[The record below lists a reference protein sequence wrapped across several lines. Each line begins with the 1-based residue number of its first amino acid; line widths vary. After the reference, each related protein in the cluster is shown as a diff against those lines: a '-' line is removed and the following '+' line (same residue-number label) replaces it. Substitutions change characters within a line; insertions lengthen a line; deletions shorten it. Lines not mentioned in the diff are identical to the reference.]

1 MGNKVRK
8 ALLLI
13 CISLGILSCK
23 SKINENQPLLE
34 KAIKVYEAG
43 NIDQAKEM
51 FLKLSKNG
59 DFNADFE
66 LFYRY
71 VNTPDQA
78 NKYLKNACINGHI
91 EGMKNYLD
99 RFLYRGNSLVYV
111 NPKETLKIYKQY
123 LKNTKAEEDTQL
135 TEFLSKC
142 AEVPE
147 LNAKKFCKKYGIDI
161 NDEKFNEEPY
171 YIWQLAE
178 EASRDDG
185 RFGELNPELVLQ
197 LILRGG
203 NVPAE
208 FQSAVNDFYD
218 FYKNNQVR
226 EFKIDDYVTSG
237 FGINFC
243 SRRNED
249 KMNQQIQDRIIQ
261 LADKFKKENQEKFL
275 TAMNSYSEF
284 VEEKIWSEEGNDG
297 SGFVT
302 WALNSKF
309 EQNDNLLNLLE
320 QANINS
326 FDSSEKNIKELT
338 SELDNLLKNRNELL
352 EIDAIHGIHFTVT
365 FEDEQ
370 KIDSLW
376 NVYKNQIFDFA
387 DAQFDSQ
394 TAINIQKWIYSK
406 RIEEIRN
413 VIELYQIYQ

>member
-1 MGNKVRK
+1 MGNKLRK

-23 SKINENQPLLE
+23 SKINENQSSLE

-43 NIDQAKEM
+43 NKDQAKEM
-51 FLKLSKNG
+51 FLELSKNG

-99 RFLYRGNSLVYV
+99 RFLYRGNSLIYV

-178 EASRDDG
+178 EASELSQAALKLIRASHLSDNPTPIEHKEAVKKLIDE
-185 RFGELNPELVLQ
+185 FGDVLNCWALVV
-197 LILRGG
+197 
-203 NVPAE
+203 NV
-208 FQSAVNDFYD
+208 
-218 FYKNNQVR
+218 
-226 EFKIDDYVTSG
+226 DDY
-237 FGINFC
+237 FGTDQ
-243 SRRNED
+243 S
-249 KMNQQIQDRIIQ
+249 
-261 LADKFKKENQEKFL
+261 
-275 TAMNSYSEF
+275 
-284 VEEKIWSEEGNDG
+284 
-297 SGFVT
+297 
-302 WALNSKF
+302 
-309 EQNDNLLNLLE
+309 
-320 QANINS
+320 
-326 FDSSEKNIKELT
+326 
-338 SELDNLLKNRNELL
+338 
-352 EIDAIHGIHFTVT
+352 
-365 FEDEQ
+365 
-370 KIDSLW
+370 
-376 NVYKNQIFDFA
+376 
-387 DAQFDSQ
+387 
-394 TAINIQKWIYSK
+394 QKWK
-406 RIEEIRN
+406 RWAIRLGY
-413 VIELYQIYQ
+413 VEKEKD

>member
-1 MGNKVRK
+1 MGNKLK
-8 ALLLI
+8 KILLLI

-23 SKINENQPLLE
+23 SKIKENQSSL
-34 KAIKVYEAG
+34 KNAIKVYEAG
-43 NIDQAKEM
+43 NKDQAKEM

-161 NDEKFNEEPY
+161 NDEKFTEEPY

-178 EASRDDG
+178 EASRNDG
-185 RFGELNPELVLQ
+185 RFGEPNPELILQ

-320 QANINS
+320 QANINNV
-326 FDSSEKNIKELT
+326 DSSEKNIKELT
-338 SELDNLLKNRNELL
+338 SELDNLLKIRNELL

-376 NVYKNQIFDFA
+376 NVYKNQMFDFA